1 MFAQLKQISPG
12 LQKIIRNSGWL
23 LIERVVGIIS
33 TLVIGIYVI
42 RYLGPK
48 DIGTLS
54 YASSFVALFTPIA
67 KLGLDS
73 IAIRN
78 IVKDESST
86 PEILG
91 TSFVLKLAGALVSIF
106 LIFIVVLNQDSNSQE
121 KAIVLILSLT
131 VLFDASDVINFWYQA
146 KVKSGGIVLVRIIQV
161 ILSLSVKIIFIA
173 LKSPLIY
180 FVWLLVFESIFRAL
194 GFLCLYSKLNLYVF
208 TKWRFNKQAATT
220 LLIDSFPLIFS
231 NFMIVLYVKI
241 DQVMLGNMST
251 NSEVGFYAAAVK
263 FSEMWY
269 LIPSVI
275 IPSLVPAIIKSKEK
289 GKESYRARLQQLYD
303 LMSWLSW
310 IIVIPMTFLSKFL
323 ILYFLGNEFVN
334 SIPILSLHIW
344 ATPFVF
350 LGCAQ
355 NQWLI
360 IENLTHLN
368 FLTTLLGAIS
378 NIILN
383 LFFIPKYGG
392 MGAALATV
400 ISYSLSSYF
409 SCFIFSEMR
418 STGLMLTKALFIPFR
433 IRDNL
438 SYLHTLSCYLNK

>member
-1 MFAQLKQISPG
+1 MIGQIKQISPS
-12 LQKIIRNSGWL
+12 LQKIVRNSGWL

-48 DIGTLS
+48 DIGLLS
-54 YASSFVALFTPIA
+54 YSSSFVALFTPIA
-67 KLGLDS
+67 RLGLDP

-91 TSFVLKLAGALVSIF
+91 TSFVLKVAGSLASIF

-121 KAIVLILSLT
+121 KAIVLIISLT

-194 GFLCLYSKLNLYVF
+194 GFFCLYSKLNLYIF
-208 TKWRFNKQAATT
+208 SQWKFNGKVAVR

-269 LIPSVI
+269 LIPTII

-289 GKESYRARLQQLYD
+289 GKEFYRARLQELYD
-303 LMSWLSW
+303 FICWLSW
-310 IIVIPMTFLSKFL
+310 IILILMTFLSKFL
-323 ILYFLGNEFVN
+323 ILHFLGNEFIN
-334 SIPILSLHIW
+334 SIPILSLHVW

-355 NQWLI
+355 SQWLI
-360 IENLTHLN
+360 TENLTRLN

-383 LFFIPKYGG
+383 LFLIPRYGG

-418 STGLMLTKALFIPFR
+418 STGLMLTKALFIPLR

-438 SYLHTLSCYLNK
+438 SYVHRISFLFKK